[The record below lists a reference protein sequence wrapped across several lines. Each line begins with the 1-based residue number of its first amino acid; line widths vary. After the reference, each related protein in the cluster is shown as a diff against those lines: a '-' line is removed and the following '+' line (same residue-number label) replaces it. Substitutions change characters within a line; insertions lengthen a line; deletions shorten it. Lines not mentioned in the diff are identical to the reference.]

1 MQGLILIC
9 MIIFKPYIVEKY
21 LSIDVENED
30 ITYKGSQNELEGFDI
45 QKPEYR
51 HAYDLICS
59 KLEEIRKADKNKWH
73 HRPVFRVSY
82 IF

>member
-1 MQGLILIC
+1 M
-9 MIIFKPYIVEKY
+9 
-21 LSIDVENED
+21 ENEN
-30 ITYKGSQNELEGFDI
+30 TAVYKGPQNELGGFDI

-82 IF
+82 RFQLVFLIIFGCY